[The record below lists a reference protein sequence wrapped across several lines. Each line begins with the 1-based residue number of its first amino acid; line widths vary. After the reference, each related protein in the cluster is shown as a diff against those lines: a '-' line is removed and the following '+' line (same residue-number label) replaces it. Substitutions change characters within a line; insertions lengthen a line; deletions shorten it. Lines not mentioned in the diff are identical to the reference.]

1 MRFRSAMGILLVV
14 ALFGDGA
21 WAGPRAAAKPRN
33 AGKSRRAPIK
43 RSLASPPAP
52 ASEVGPTIEF
62 DSAAVEDLDVSKV
75 LTVVPTAKSSPASAP
90 DTVVAG
96 DDGERFHVRLE
107 LAAAAHRYLQSEP
120 APFQMSNGYVNGT
133 IEISRR
139 VFSRWLLAL
148 EVDSPLFSLD
158 ASPPPANFGPLFGR
172 FSVGRPFSF
181 AERWEALASL
191 AYLFVTTAG
200 TTGGLGF
207 GNASGVQGTLRARFV
222 ASDRRRLEIESAVA
236 LLGSRQAGIV
246 TGDRY
251 LGLQVSHLWLDTLRM
266 AAVGPFVAAEEM
278 KATFPGRRIASARYR
293 VGLLAE
299 W

>member
-1 MRFRSAMGILLVV
+1 MRFRAAMGILLVV

-21 WAGPRAAAKPRN
+21 WAAPRAAKPRK
-33 AGKSRRAPIK
+33 AGKSRRTPVK
-43 RSLASPPAP
+43 RSLATPPAP
-52 ASEVGPTIEF
+52 APEPGPTIELE
-62 DSAAVEDLDVSKV
+62 SAVVEDLDVSKAPT
-75 LTVVPTAKSSPASAP
+75 LVPTAKSSPASAP
-90 DTVVAG
+90 GTVVAG
-96 DDGERFHVRLE
+96 DDGERFRIRLE
-107 LAAAAHRYLQSEP
+107 LAAAAHRYAQSEP
-120 APFQMSNGYVNGT
+120 APFQMSNGYLNGT

-139 VFSRWLLAL
+139 VFSRWILAL
-148 EVDSPLFSLD
+148 EVDSPLFSID

-172 FSVGRPFSF
+172 FSVGRPFRL
-181 AERWEALASL
+181 AERWEAVASL

-222 ASDRRRLEIESAVA
+222 ASDRRRLEIEAAVA

-251 LGLQVSHLWLDTLRM
+251 LGLQVSHLWLDTLGM
-266 AAVGPFVAAEEM
+266 AAFGPFVAAEEM
-278 KATFPGRRIASARYR
+278 KAKFPDRRIASARYR
-293 VGLLAE
+293 IGLLAE